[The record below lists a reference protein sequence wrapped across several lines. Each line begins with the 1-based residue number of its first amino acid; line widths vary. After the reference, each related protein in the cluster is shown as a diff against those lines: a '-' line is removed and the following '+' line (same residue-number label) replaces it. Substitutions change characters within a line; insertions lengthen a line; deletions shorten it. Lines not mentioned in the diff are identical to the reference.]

1 MAAAN
6 KGPKKRTK
14 QLNIS
19 TIISGDG
26 RPIRLARIQEENRS
40 SSAGPSSPVDSLTDI
55 GGDVQED
62 GWSLKNG
69 LFSTLNYQDQ
79 QLSIECRKSCGIASV
94 SIFYTRC
101 LSRKPL
107 PPSQLMGCRTPVATC
122 NWTISLVRPVT
133 SVHFELPLALY
144 DFTAG
149 WSFWFYFRGISLKRT
164 LCLPSPLPA
173 LLSYFSFSNYFTAV
187 VIF

>member
-40 SSAGPSSPVDSLTDI
+40 SSARPSSPVDSLTDI

-79 QLSIECRKSCGIASV
+79 KLSIECRKSCGIASV
-94 SIFYTRC
+94 SIFYTHC

-107 PPSQLMGCRTPVATC
+107 PP
-122 NWTISLVRPVT
+122 
-133 SVHFELPLALY
+133 
-144 DFTAG
+144 
-149 WSFWFYFRGISLKRT
+149 
-164 LCLPSPLPA
+164 
-173 LLSYFSFSNYFTAV
+173 LS
-187 VIF
+187 